1 MGWFRKK
8 KIDEDYLRVLN
19 KLDGRQVKYITRRVI
34 NEQGSPEEVILGKDG
49 RVTALE
55 TDISVLVGVNEV
67 YRAPIEQTEC
77 SELLSGDGV
86 VVKGVNGITGEKET
100 LVAYYKYHR

>member
-8 KIDEDYLRVLN
+8 IDDDYKRVLN
-19 KLDGRQVKYITRRVI
+19 KLDGRQVKYITRRII
-34 NEQGSPEEVILGKDG
+34 NEQGSPEELILGKDG

-55 TDISVLVGVNEV
+55 TDISVLVGVKEV
-67 YRAPIEQTEC
+67 YRAPIIDTQC

-86 VVKGVNGITGEKET
+86 VVKGQNRITGQPDT